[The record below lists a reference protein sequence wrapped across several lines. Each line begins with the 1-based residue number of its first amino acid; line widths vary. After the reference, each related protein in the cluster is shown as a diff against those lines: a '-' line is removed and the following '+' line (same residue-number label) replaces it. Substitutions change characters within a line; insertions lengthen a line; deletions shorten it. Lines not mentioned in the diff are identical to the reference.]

1 LDRIRFAAVGLGVM
15 GQRRLEVLSQNA
27 ASQIVIVCDVDRSRA
42 ETTGKKYACNFST
55 HAEEAIARND
65 VDCVVISV
73 PNKFHSSISISA
85 LQRGKHVF
93 CEKPMA
99 NTSREAVDM
108 VDAARANGVFLKVGS
123 NHRFF
128 PNVLKA
134 RSLVETGAI
143 GKPVVFRGW
152 IGHDGSKFG
161 SAWFKDYELT
171 GGGTLIDNG
180 CHILD
185 ISRMLLGEAE
195 SCVAEVDNLLKHD
208 IKPAEDYASVI
219 YKTKNNGMISINCS
233 WLEWY
238 GYLYFEVYGDQG
250 FLIADARYGN
260 KLVWGKRD
268 EDNVETFDY
277 TNKPQQSY
285 KLEMEHLV
293 ESLRKGIQP
302 EPSGYDGMRVVQMIH
317 AAYESSSTGRRTKV

>member
-1 LDRIRFAAVGLGVM
+1 M
-15 GQRRLEVLSQNA
+15 GQRRLEVLSTNSSA
-27 ASQIVIVCDVDRSRA
+27 HIVTVCDLDPSKA
-42 ETTGKKYACNFST
+42 ETTGRNYSCDFST
-55 HAEEAIARND
+55 DTERTLSRND
-65 VDCVVISV
+65 VDCIIISI
-73 PNKFHSSISISA
+73 PNKFHASVAISA
-85 LQRGKHVF
+85 LSKGKHVF

-99 NTSREAVDM
+99 NTPIEAVNM
-108 VDAARANGVFLKVGS
+108 VDAANKYGLFLKVGS

-134 RSLVETGAI
+134 RSLVESGAI
-143 GKPVVFRGW
+143 GRPLVFRGW

-161 SAWFKDYELT
+161 AAWFKDYELA

-195 SCVAEVDNLLKHD
+195 SCVAEVDNLLKQD

-219 YKTKNNGMISINCS
+219 YRTHSNGVININCS
-233 WLEWY
+233 WIEWY
-238 GYLYFEVYGDQG
+238 GYLYFEIYGDKG

-260 KLVWGKRD
+260 KLLWGKKN

-285 KLEMEHLV
+285 KLEMQHLV
-293 ESLRKGIQP
+293 DSLCKGIQP

-317 AAYESSSTGRRTKV
+317 AAYESASNGRRIRV